1 MENISVLKPFHI
13 FLGSGEN
20 KMKKLVKWLPLV
32 RAISP
37 AKKLLNILNTSVN
50 HYFASV
56 AL

>member
-37 AKKLLNILNTSVN
+37 AKKLLDIFNTSVN
-50 HYFASV
+50 QYFASV